1 MAKRLKTL
9 WDVRGKNQ
17 TDDVYRVHYNAVP
30 WLLAILAVIRYSRK
44 YDEVTIRKSKVY
56 GRKRI

>member
-30 WLLAILAVIRYSRK
+30 WLRAILAVIRYLRK